1 MSDKTVQ
8 QFADMVKTPLDQLLT
23 QLKEVGL
30 SARTA
35 DDVLN
40 DDQQMQLHSHL
51 HKSHGQ
57 AQGTSDNSPKR
68 VILERRKVTE
78 IKQASVPGSS
88 TKTISVELRKK
99 KTYIKRPETEEQ
111 PPVETTHDFAEQSNT
126 PEMITAS
133 VEIETTSPVTTEV
146 QVEQVAPVVEETLSV
161 IESVATLA
169 VVEQSQPE
177 IEAKA
182 GSNDKKNHVIPNID
196 LDTESESLIEPEKD
210 SGSEAEFKDLDTE
223 EDKITTVEERAI
235 ESVDNTATT
244 FKPEIMLFDVNITE
258 TSPLVLSDLS
268 LEQLV
273 DTYAQVD
280 QQSQLLKGLILLEAR
295 NRFPSNNDFGK
306 WVESVG
312 TLCSD
317 SRQVRTR
324 YMNFAEY
331 FKDKSYT
338 GISLT
343 CCYEISAPINADV
356 ADQVYDYALNK
367 KLSVAQVK
375 EKIQIAKGLLPSN
388 VNETTEESKAPELL
402 PPEDMNRFKEQ
413 ILLDIEGL
421 AQHDAI
427 RVLKA
432 CMTEVKNKSII

>member
-1 MSDKTVQ
+1 M
-8 QFADMVKTPLDQLLT
+8 QLLT
-23 QLKEVGL
+23 YL
-30 SARTA
+30 R
-35 DDVLN
+35 
-40 DDQQMQLHSHL
+40 
-51 HKSHGQ
+51 KSHGKES
-57 AQGTSDNSPKR
+57 QGENDNSPKR
-68 VILERRKVTE
+68 GTLERRKVTE

-88 TKTISVELRKK
+88 TKIIINKVRIK

-111 PPVETTHDFAEQSNT
+111 KTVEPIQDFAEQSNT
-126 PEMITAS
+126 PEMITAA
-133 VEIETTSPVTTEV
+133 VEIETTAPVTKEV
-146 QVEQVAPVVEETLSV
+146 QVEQVAPVVEETISV

-169 VVEQSQPE
+169 VVEESQPE

-182 GSNDKKNHVIPNID
+182 DGNDKQNYVIPNID

-210 SGSEAEFKDLDTE
+210 SGSKAKFKALNPK
-223 EDKITTVEERAI
+223 EDKTTTVEERAI
-235 ESVDNTATT
+235 KSVDNTATT

-273 DTYAQVD
+273 DTYTQVD
-280 QQSQLLKGLILLEAR
+280 QQSQFLKGSILLEAR
-295 NRFPSNNDFGK
+295 KRLPSNNEFGK

-317 SRQVRTR
+317 TKQTRTK
-324 YMNFAEY
+324 YMNLAKY

-356 ADQVYDYALNK
+356 ADQVYGYALNK
-367 KLSVAQVK
+367 NLSVAQVK
-375 EKIQIAKGLLPSN
+375 EQIQIAKGYLLSY
-388 VNETTEESKAPELL
+388 VIETTEESKAPELL